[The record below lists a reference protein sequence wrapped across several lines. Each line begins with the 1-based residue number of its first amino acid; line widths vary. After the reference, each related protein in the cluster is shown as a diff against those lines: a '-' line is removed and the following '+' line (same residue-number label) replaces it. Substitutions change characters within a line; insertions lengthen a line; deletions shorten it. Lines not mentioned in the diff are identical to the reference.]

1 MENKKDQDVLN
12 RLLKVGVGLFA
23 VTEDRVKKFI
33 DDLVEK
39 GEISGT
45 GSGSLAEEISKKFDK
60 GRQEWTARVAQEMKR
75 ILKGLDVPSRSEI
88 ELIKEDLQE
97 IKSELSRLR
106 KENDPGN

>member
-12 RLLKVGVGLFA
+12 KLLKVGVGLFA
-23 VTEDRVKKFI
+23 VTEDRVKKFV

-45 GSGSLAEEISKKFDK
+45 RSGSLADEIAKKFDK

-88 ELIKEDLQE
+88 ELIKEDLRD

-106 KENDPGN
+106 KGNDPED